1 MCRGASWEQDF
12 SSSLYIVT
20 IILFMGGNPMYYVEV
35 RSGPKTKQ
43 SQIVESEEGVR
54 VVEADVPSTG
64 SRGRERSW
72 IVTTC

>member
-35 RSGPKTKQ
+35 RSGPKTKKQ
-43 SQIVESEEGVR
+43 KQKQIVESEEGVR

-64 SRGRERSW
+64 
-72 IVTTC
+72 